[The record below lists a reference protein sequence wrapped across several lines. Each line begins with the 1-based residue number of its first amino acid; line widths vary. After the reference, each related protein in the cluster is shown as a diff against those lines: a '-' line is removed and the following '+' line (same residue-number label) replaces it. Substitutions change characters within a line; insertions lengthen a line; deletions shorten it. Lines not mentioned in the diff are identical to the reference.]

1 MKSIFSRR
9 GFFFGAAAFP
19 FLSAWRLH
27 SEQTVHR
34 QTIKDLQCMIL
45 SGERTYTLV
54 KITASDGTYGIGEA
68 YGSPS
73 IGTKQQILELKP
85 LLVGKNP
92 VGIDAIYSELGR
104 GANSSA
110 GTRTDGSAH
119 NLARAASGVE
129 MALWDLAG
137 HAPKNFIDKESCRE
151 WAQKVKSDPRA

>member
-1 MKSIFSRR
+1 M
-9 GFFFGAAAFP
+9 
-19 FLSAWRLH
+19 
-27 SEQTVHR
+27 
-34 QTIKDLQCMIL
+34 ML

-137 HAPKNFIDKESCRE
+137 HAPKNFLDKEFCRE
-151 WAQKVKSDPRA
+151 WAQKMKSDPRA